1 MFSGAHEIQEWLKE
15 CAKRISKSL
24 GPKDLGGEK
33 PSHKVQSHATV
44 VWTSPVGLPVC
55 QPYRRQ
61 DTKAIR
67 TLMTDILLAN
77 PNEIG
82 PVNSRKQATA
92 FPPNFIHSLD
102 ASHMLK
108 SAIACEKAGL
118 SFAAV
123 HDSFWTHAADVD
135 VMNVILREAFVRM
148 HQGDLVEK
156 LRAEFLERY
165 KGHYYP
171 ADSSIEQGKIKTDE
185 NSIDDEVTNGQL
197 LKRVPKKKGQKWI
210 PLELPPVPKKARL
223 FCHL

>member
-1 MFSGAHEIQEWLKE
+1 
-15 CAKRISKSL
+15 
-24 GPKDLGGEK
+24 
-33 PSHKVQSHATV
+33 
-44 VWTSPVGLPVC
+44 
-55 QPYRRQ
+55 
-61 DTKAIR
+61 
-67 TLMTDILLAN
+67 MTDILLAN